1 MSDGNTWISVF
12 GLVLPVFIDV
22 RGLDIPDLRPIS
34 M

>member
-1 MSDGNTWISVF
+1 MSDGKTLTNVV
-12 GLVLPVFIDV
+12 GLVLFMEV